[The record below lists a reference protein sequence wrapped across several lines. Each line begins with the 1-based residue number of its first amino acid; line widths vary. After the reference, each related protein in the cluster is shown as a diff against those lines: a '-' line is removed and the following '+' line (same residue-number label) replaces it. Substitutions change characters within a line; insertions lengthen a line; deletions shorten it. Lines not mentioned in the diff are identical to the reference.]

1 METQTRSQQIQRTKT
16 NYYVQT
22 HTHTHSQ
29 LITLNMISIIH
40 RLAIIVVVVV
50 GYIIIFYIFQLGFF
64 SSGSGERK
72 NFGNGSN

>member
-40 RLAIIVVVVV
+40 RLAIIVVVV
-50 GYIIIFYIFQLGFF
+50 GYIIIFYIFQLGFFF

>member
-1 METQTRSQQIQRTKT
+1 
-16 NYYVQT
+16 
-22 HTHTHSQ
+22 
-29 LITLNMISIIH
+29 MISIIH